1 MDLGVRIDSLRKYSS
16 VEELF
21 EKLEP
26 FYKELIDV
34 VKAGKVNLADLEY
47 FNLDGG
53 VCDFVGD
60 EIGLCEKRKEYYD
73 IVYSIVEKG
82 YYKGEE
88 TVIFNKFYKDKEVPA
103 IMAEC
108 LGVRLEFIEKALKLI
123 ESRKKT
129 RQ

>member
-1 MDLGVRIDSLRKYSS
+1 MDLGARIDCLRKYSS

-21 EKLEP
+21 EELEP
-26 FYKELIDV
+26 FYEELVDAVKEEK
-34 VKAGKVNLADLEY
+34 VKLADLEY

-60 EIGLCEKRKEYYD
+60 EIGLYDKRQEYYD
-73 IVYSIVEKG
+73 VVYSIVEKG
-82 YYKGEE
+82 YYKGKE

-108 LGVRLEFIEKALKLI
+108 LKIRLEFIKEALKLI
-123 ESRKKT
+123 RIKKRT
-129 RQ
+129 R